1 MILFSS
7 TASPQQQH
15 MISFFVFAL
24 FRLTALY
31 IYICTSRLSF
41 DATSRY
47 GSCRFQTNSCLGSH
61 FSTRS
66 VFVRCESLCHHG
78 RYQHRTVAR
87 VKIVASSGSIDSVLV
102 MADFEMLPF

>member
-1 MILFSS
+1 MCLPFSLVGVFFLFESIGS
-7 TASPQQQH
+7 VVSY
-15 MISFFVFAL
+15 VGGNAL
-24 FRLTALY
+24 T
-31 IYICTSRLSF
+31 F

-66 VFVRCESLCHHG
+66 VFIRCESMCHHG